1 MRHVLYMAW
10 RYLQFHWL
18 KTVILVASITLIVF
32 IPVGIQVVV
41 GQASDALTARATA
54 TPLLIGAKGSAID
67 LTLSAIYF
75 TTPAADPL
83 PHREL
88 TRLQELNLALGIP
101 LHVRYRAA
109 GFPIIGTSLDY
120 FGFRNLEV
128 MEGRVMTILG
138 ECVLGAGVAHSLD
151 LGPDSTLFSSPA
163 TAFDV
168 AGSTPL
174 KMKIVGV
181 LATSGTPDDKSVFV
195 DIKTSWVLSGL
206 AHGHMDVAMP
216 EAESGVLTRDDNT
229 IVANASVLP
238 YTEITSH
245 NIASFHFHGNSEEF
259 PIDAILVVPHDR
271 RSGILLRG
279 RYEERS
285 DPVQVLVPRV
295 VIDDLMATVLSV
307 RDFVILGSIGVGIAT
322 LATAVLVFVLSIR
335 LRKREIMTIRK
346 IGGTERRLRAILA
359 AEICMV
365 LGLSGSLTAFLVF
378 VLSRIGT
385 ALALTIIS

>member
-1 MRHVLYMAW
+1 MRQVLYMAW
-10 RYLQFHWL
+10 RYLQFHWV
-18 KTVILVASITLIVF
+18 KTVILVVSITLIAF

-41 GQASDALTARATA
+41 GQAAAALTARASA

-67 LTLSAIYF
+67 LTLSALYF

-83 PHREL
+83 PSSEL
-88 TRLQELNLALGIP
+88 NRIRDLNLALGIP
-101 LHVRYRAA
+101 VHARYRAA

-128 MEGRVMTILG
+128 VQGRVMTMLG
-138 ECVLGAGVAHSLD
+138 ECVLGAGVAHSLG
-151 LGPDSTLFSSPA
+151 LGPDSSLLSSPA

-174 KMKIVGV
+174 KMKIAGV
-181 LATSGTPDDKSVFV
+181 LAPSGTPDDEAVFV

-206 AHGHMDVAMP
+206 AHGHMDVTAP

-229 IVANASVLP
+229 IVTNASVLP

-245 NIASFHFHGNSEEF
+245 NIGSFHFHGNSQNF

-285 DPVQVLVPRV
+285 DPVQILVPRV

-307 RDFVILGSIGVGIAT
+307 RDFVILGSIGVGMAT

-335 LRKREIMTIRK
+335 LRKREIITIRK

-359 AEICMV
+359 AEIVMV
-365 LGLSGSLTAFLVF
+365 LGLSGSLTVFLVLL
-378 VLSRIGT
+378 LSRFGT
-385 ALALTIIS
+385 ALALTIIG